1 MTKILLATWNINSI
15 RARLPALLK
24 WLEINDPDIV
34 MLQELKASDKDIP
47 KEEIENLKYNFIS
60 KGQKAYNGVS
70 ILSKYFI

>member
-47 KEEIENLKYNFIS
+47 KEEIENIILFLKDKKHIMVYRYYLN
-60 KGQKAYNGVS
+60 
-70 ILSKYFI
+70 ILYLI